1 MMFSVQSPRTIK
13 TAIAITTLLASFAVI
28 PSAQATRVQFQTIMG
43 DFQVNLYDHD
53 PAVKATVDNFLEYVR
68 AEEDDEDYGS
78 YANTIIHR
86 SVPGFVVQGGGYAY
100 TGSVPPTAITVG
112 PKITNQPVYSN
123 VRGTITMAKL
133 GSSVDSATNQWF
145 FNLVDN
151 SENLDRQNGGFT
163 AFGQVE
169 GNGMAIID
177 AIAAVNRFNMGAPFN
192 SIPLRNYTS
201 TDAAN
206 DAPIDG
212 DNFVT
217 ITNIVILDASTNT
230 AAGLTPPKN
239 TLITE
244 KGDDDSGGSMNM
256 LLLGLLGLLALGRK
270 SLFNRG

>member
-1 MMFSVQSPRTIK
+1 MMFSVQSPRIIK
-13 TAIAITTLLASFAVI
+13 TAIAIATLLASVAVI

-53 PAVKATVDNFLEYVR
+53 PAVKATVDNFLKYVT
-68 AEEDDEDYGS
+68 AEDDDEVYGN

-86 SVPGFVVQGGGYAY
+86 SVPGFIIQGGGYVY
-100 TGSVPPTAITVG
+100 TGSIPPTAIKVG

-133 GSSVDSATNQWF
+133 GSTVNSATNQWF
-145 FNLVDN
+145 FNLADN
-151 SENLDRQNGGFT
+151 SENLDRQNGGFA

-177 AIAAVNRFNMGAPFN
+177 AIAAVNRFNMAAPFN

-201 TDAAN
+201 ADATN
-206 DAPIDG
+206 NVPIDG

-239 TLITE
+239 TLINE
-244 KGDDDSGGSMNM
+244 KEDDSSGSMNM

>member
-1 MMFSVQSPRTIK
+1 MMFSVQSPRIIK
-13 TAIAITTLLASFAVI
+13 TAIAITTLLASVAVI

-53 PAVKATVDNFLEYVR
+53 PAVKATVDNFLKYVR
-68 AEEDDEDYGS
+68 EDEGYGS

-86 SVPGFVVQGGGYAY
+86 SVPGFVIQGGGYAY

-112 PKITNQPVYSN
+112 PKVTNQPIYSN

-133 GSSVDSATNQWF
+133 GSSVDSATSQWF
-145 FNLVDN
+145 FNLADN
-151 SENLDRQNGGFT
+151 SENLDRQNGGFA

-177 AIAAVNRFNMGAPFN
+177 ALAAVTRFNMAAPFN

-201 TDAAN
+201 ADATN
-206 DAPIDG
+206 DVPIDG

-239 TLITE
+239 TLVNE
-244 KGDDDSGGSMNM
+244 KDDDSSGSMNM